1 MNRLLLLVCLV
12 TICVLQCIAQD
23 KTPLQYKQLSILL
36 MKEKPE
42 EQDINDLFAWGEQ
55 YIDRPGI
62 LSKDIDSSILCA
74 NKILNAGIKQHN
86 DGWQGQACMIYS
98 KIFREK
104 GELTRGRE
112 YARKA
117 RTMFERARRDE
128 DQGDAYVELS
138 RYISYEDDENLPE
151 AIHDQEMAVKL
162 YAKIGN
168 HLKQAN
174 ALTLLADYV
183 IGVPDMYKAIDLL
196 HQAEALYKKIGYTH
210 LGGVYDLLGLA
221 YRSTGELS
229 TALDYQLR
237 AIKEIEAIGDTTQ
250 SLSTAYNGLGMMYY
264 EMETFERSV
273 DAYSKAFTIAEKLKD
288 TTSMQYITGN
298 LANSYIRLKN
308 GAAALRVLKREERFF
323 PPAEEKPKVLLDVAM
338 VHAYVAGDK
347 LDAAR
352 PYVARLVAKE
362 KTMDRNDVNRFQ
374 LLTATSSFYYMTKQY
389 EKTIEEC
396 EEIGFITKKYSM
408 LAQEGRNY
416 RMWYK
421 ADSARGDF
429 ASSIR
434 HFQLYKFYSDSLFS
448 VRKTSQINQL
458 QVKFD
463 TEKKDQ
469 ALQLKQKSIELLTR
483 DSQLQKAEL
492 KRARFTRNVIILGA
506 VMLIIVLLLGYNR
519 YQLRLRSNRQLK
531 VQQDEINQ
539 QNLSLQALISSQ
551 HKLLEE
557 KEWLVKEIHHRVKNN
572 LQIVMSLLNTQAA
585 FLDDKDAL
593 NAIRESRFRM
603 QAISLIHH
611 KLYQSENMALID
623 INVYIHELIHYLQD
637 GFTGANR
644 IRFDMQIAPVKLDVS
659 QAVPIGLI
667 LNEAITNAIK
677 YAFTDNGTI
686 LISLEFTGRDQLTL
700 VIADNGKGFVTNTGK
715 DVRKSMGLMLMHT
728 LSEQLDGSLDIRSE
742 NGVVITVN
750 FRYQEPE
757 PAEQTV
763 GPELTSSCRIM
774 S

>member
-1 MNRLLLLVCLV
+1 MQ
-12 TICVLQCIAQD
+12 CVAQD
-23 KTPLQYKQLSILL
+23 KTPLQDKQLSVLL
-36 MKEKPE
+36 MKEKPD
-42 EQDINDLFAWGEQ
+42 EQDIKQLFTWGEH
-55 YIDRPGI
+55 YINRPGI
-62 LSKDIDSSILCA
+62 LPKDIDSSILCA
-74 NKILNAGIKQHN
+74 NKMLNAGIKQHN

-104 GELTRGRE
+104 GELTRGNE

-117 RTMFERARRDE
+117 RMMFERARQDE
-128 DQGDAYVELS
+128 LQGDAYVELS
-138 RYISYEDDENLPE
+138 RYISYEDDENLAE

-174 ALTLLADYV
+174 TLTLLADYV
-183 IGVPDMYKAIDLL
+183 IGVPDMYKAIELL

-229 TALDYQLR
+229 AALDYQLR
-237 AIKEIEAIGDTTQ
+237 AIKEIESIGDTTQ

-264 EMETFERSV
+264 EMETFEKSV
-273 DAYSKAFTIAEKLKD
+273 DAYNKAFTIAEKLKD

-308 GAAALRVLKREERFF
+308 GVAALRVLKREERFF
-323 PPAEEKPKVLLDVAM
+323 PPAGEKPKVLLEVAM
-338 VHAYVAGDK
+338 VHAYIAGDK

-352 PYVARLVAKE
+352 PYVMRLVAKE

-374 LLTATSSFYYMTKQY
+374 LLTATSSFYYMTRQY

-408 LAQEGRNY
+408 LAQEARNY

-429 ASSIR
+429 SSSIR

-469 ALQLKQKSIELLTR
+469 ALELKQKSIELLTR

-492 KRARFTRNVIILGA
+492 RRARFTRNVIIFGA
-506 VMLIIVLLLGYNR
+506 VMLVIVLLLGYNR

-623 INVYIHELIHYLQD
+623 INVYIHELIHFLQD
-637 GFTGANR
+637 GFTGASR

-686 LISLEFTGRDQLTL
+686 LISLQFTGRDQLTL
-700 VIADNGKGFVTNTGK
+700 VIADNGKGFATNAVTG
-715 DVRKSMGLMLMHT
+715 VRKSMGLMLMHT
-728 LSEQLDGSLDIRSE
+728 LSEQLDGSLDIQSE
-742 NGVVITVN
+742 SGVVITVN

-757 PAEQTV
+757 PAQETAASA
-763 GPELTSSCRIM
+763 LSSSYGVM

>member
-1 MNRLLLLVCLV
+1 MNRLLSLICLV
-12 TICVLQCIAQD
+12 TICVLQCVAQD
-23 KTPLQYKQLSILL
+23 KTPLQDKQLSVLL
-36 MKEKPE
+36 MKEKPD
-42 EQDINDLFAWGEQ
+42 EQDIKQLFTRGEQ
-55 YIDRPGI
+55 YVNRPGI

-98 KIFREK
+98 MIFREK
-104 GELTRGRE
+104 GEQTRGNE

-117 RTMFERARRDE
+117 QKLFERARQD
-128 DQGDAYVELS
+128 DYQGDAYVELS
-138 RYISYEDDENLPE
+138 RYISYEDAENLPE
-151 AIHDQEMAVKL
+151 AIHDQEMAIKL
-162 YAKIGN
+162 YEKTGN
-168 HLKQAN
+168 YKKQAET
-174 ALTLLADYV
+174 LTLLADYV
-183 IGVPDMYKAIDLL
+183 IGIPDMYRAIDLL
-196 HQAEALYKKIGYTH
+196 HQAEVVYKKIGYTH
-210 LGGVYDLLGLA
+210 LGAVYDLLGLA

-237 AIKEIEAIGDTTQ
+237 AIKDIEAIGDTTQ

-264 EMETFERSV
+264 EMETFEKSIN
-273 DAYSKAFTIAEKLKD
+273 AYNKALAIAEKLKD
-288 TTSMQYITGN
+288 TASMQYITGN

-308 GAAALRVLKREERFF
+308 GDAALRVLKREERSF
-323 PPAEEKPKVLLDVAM
+323 PPAGVRPRILLTVAM
-338 VHAYVAGDK
+338 VHAYLAEDK
-347 LDAAR
+347 VDEAR
-352 PYVARLVAKE
+352 PYVARIVEAE
-362 KTMDRNDVNRFQ
+362 KTMDRNDIGRFQ
-374 LLTATSSFYYMTKQY
+374 LLTATSSFYYVSKQY
-389 EKTIEEC
+389 EKTIGEC
-396 EEIGFITKKYSM
+396 EEVCYITKKYNM
-408 LAQEGRNY
+408 LGPEARNY
-416 RMWYK
+416 RLWYK
-421 ADSARGDF
+421 ADSARGDL
-429 ASSIR
+429 AAAIR

-469 ALQLKQKSIELLTR
+469 DLQLKQKSIELLTR

-492 KRARFTRNVIILGA
+492 RRARVTRNVIIFGA
-506 VMLIIVLLLGYNR
+506 VMLVIVLLLGYNR

-623 INVYIHELIHYLQD
+623 INVYIHELIHFLQD
-637 GFTGANR
+637 GFTNASR

-686 LISLEFTGRDQLTL
+686 LISLKFTGRNQLTL
-700 VIADNGKGFVTNTGK
+700 VIADNGKGFAINAVTG
-715 DVRKSMGLMLMHT
+715 VRKSMGLMLMHT
-728 LSEQLDGSLDIRSE
+728 LSEQLDGTLDIQSE
-742 NGVVITVN
+742 NGVVITVK
-750 FRYQEPE
+750 FRYQEPDPAGETAE
-757 PAEQTV
+757 PAM
-763 GPELTSSCRIM
+763 TSPYGIM